1 MVLFFSCTRRFC
13 NVDICDK
20 KNVSTDCKNFID
32 KIIYMSATCSVVS
45 KRLQRGKAGGIGGM
59 GVVLNIYTGI
69 SKKY

>member
-32 KIIYMSATCSVVS
+32 KIIYMSATCSAVP
-45 KRLQRGKAGGIGGM
+45 RFQRGKVGGIGGV
-59 GVVLNIYTGI
+59 GVVLDIYTGI
-69 SKKY
+69 SKNI